1 MKWGPDPNAAKTF
14 IAQFIYKDGNGW
26 AFINAPN
33 ISKATEIFKVQTI
46 YKGAKVINI
55 KETKYYGTNAQL
67 VFEGS
72 VTTIDKSIDI
82 FSILEREGWLT
93 KVERVIDEAIRTS
106 DAKHNYDGKI
116 NSVDSKVENLSNDIS
131 LNYYNKT
138 YINNKIEELTRLIIE
153 KEVELNIDDE
163 LNEESENPVT
173 NAAITQKFNEVIE
186 MIPPK
191 LSHFYNDIDQTLIIR
206 AN

>member
-14 IAQFIYKDGNGW
+14 IVQFIYQNGNGW
-26 AFINAPN
+26 AFINAP
-33 ISKATEIFKVQTI
+33 SVTKATEVFKAQTI
-46 YKGAKVINI
+46 YAGAKVTNV
-55 KETKYYGTNAQL
+55 KETKYYGTNMQL

-82 FSILEREGWLT
+82 VSILEKQGWIHQ
-93 KVERVIDEAIRTS
+93 VEQIIDEAVRKA
-106 DAKHNYDGKI
+106 DVEHNYGGRITNLNNQVTNLTD
-116 NSVDSKVENLSNDIS
+116 NVEF
-131 LNYYNKT
+131 NYYNKD
-138 YINNKIEELTRLIIE
+138 YINSKIEELTRLIIDNA
-153 KEVELNIDDE
+153 VVVDDE
-163 LNEESENPVT
+163 LDEESENPVT